1 MFTALSERLTATL
14 KRLTGRGVLSEQ
26 DVTEALREIRRHL
39 LEADVSFEVTTGF
52 VERVRERAVG
62 VIAVKSVSPGQ
73 QVAKLVHDELARML
87 GASDEDLARK
97 VGAQHAA
104 PLQFAPVGPTVILL
118 VGLQGSGKTTTAA
131 KLARR
136 LKLEQKAPGLVAAD
150 PYRPAAGDQLRQL
163 VEQVGVQVFPRE
175 QGAGS
180 GTVLEVVQ
188 QAVREAEKARCRTVI
203 VDTAGRLQIDAELM
217 DELKAL
223 RAATSPREVLLVADG
238 MTGQD
243 AVRIAR
249 GFHEGVGLTGA
260 ILTKLDGDAR
270 GGAALSIHGV
280 TGVPI
285 KFIGTGENVGA
296 QHAAPLLEPFDPV
309 RMAGRIL
316 GQGDVVALVE
326 KAAATIDAEAA
337 ERLEKKAR
345 SKQGMDLADFLVA
358 LKQMQAMGPIKQ
370 VLGLLPGVNARALKA
385 VNADDKRLKHVE
397 AIVLSM
403 TPDERTDPSILT
415 GSRRLRIAKGAGRTV
430 QEVNRLLEQ
439 FQQMRKLLKRTW
451 ARYGNSHSA
460 AARGTEGAE
469 LLPDRRRGFALSP
482 RRAVRRDLGP
492 LQPAHQSRRHPRGCG
507 ASARLARQGGPPDR
521 HGPLAAEEGGSAGQ
535 TTRVVGRVRKPH
547 GQRGEVAVFP
557 LVENPGAVF
566 TPKAR
571 LLVVNEERQVVAG
584 PLVVARR
591 RAYHREWLLSF
602 VGVKSRADVEPWR
615 EHFVAVEETDADD

>member
-1 MFTALSERLTATL
+1 MFTALSERLTAVL

-39 LEADVSFEVTTGF
+39 LEADVTFEVTRGF

-62 VIAVKSVSPGQ
+62 AIVVKAVNPGQ
-73 QVAKLVHDELARML
+73 QVVKLVHDEIAALL
-87 GASDEDLARK
+87 GGTKQGLDFAS
-97 VGAQHAA
+97 
-104 PLQFAPVGPTVILL
+104 VGPTVILL

-150 PYRPAAGDQLRQL
+150 PYRPAAAEQLRQL
-163 VEQVGVQVFPRE
+163 GEQVGVPVFGNPE
-175 QGAGS
+175 
-180 GTVLEVVQ
+180 TENVVELVRD
-188 QAVREAEKARCRTVI
+188 ALREAEKARCRTVI

-223 RAATSPREVLLVADG
+223 RAATSPREVLLVVDG

-249 GFHEGVGLTGA
+249 GFQDGVGLTGA

-285 KFIGTGENVGA
+285 KYIGTGENVGA
-296 QHAAPLLEPFDPV
+296 QHAAPQLEPFDPV

-337 ERLEKKAR
+337 QRLERKAR

-370 VLGLLPGVNARALKA
+370 VLGLLPGVNAQALKA

-403 TPDERTDPSILT
+403 TAGERADPSVLT

-439 FQQMRKLLKRTW
+439 FQQMRKLLKRT
-451 ARYGNSHSA
+451 
-460 AARGTEGAE
+460 
-469 LLPDRRRGFALSP
+469 
-482 RRAVRRDLGP
+482 
-492 LQPAHQSRRHPRGCG
+492 
-507 ASARLARQGGPPDR
+507 
-521 HGPLAAEEGGSAGQ
+521 
-535 TTRVVGRVRKPH
+535 
-547 GQRGEVAVFP
+547 
-557 LVENPGAVF
+557 
-566 TPKAR
+566 
-571 LLVVNEERQVVAG
+571 
-584 PLVVARR
+584 
-591 RAYHREWLLSF
+591 
-602 VGVKSRADVEPWR
+602 
-615 EHFVAVEETDADD
+615 

>member
-104 PLQFAPVGPTVILL
+104 LLQFAPVGPTVILL

-150 PYRPAAGDQLRQL
+150 PYRPAAGAQLRQL
-163 VEQVGVQVFPRE
+163 GEQVGVPVFGR
-175 QGAGS
+175 ASDGS
-180 GTVLEVVQ
+180 SPTDVVGLVQ

-203 VDTAGRLQIDAELM
+203 VDTAGRLQIDAALM

-223 RAATSPREVLLVADG
+223 RAATTPREVLLVADA

-249 GFHEGVGLTGA
+249 GFHEGVGLTGV

-270 GGAALSIHGV
+270 GGAALAIHGV

-285 KFIGTGENVGA
+285 KYVGVGEKPDA
-296 QHAAPLLEPFDPV
+296 LEPFDPG

-326 KAAATIDAEAA
+326 KAAATVDAEAA
-337 ERLEKKAR
+337 KRLEQKVR
-345 SKQGMDLADFLVA
+345 SKKGMDLQDFLVA
-358 LKQMQAMGPIKQ
+358 LKQMQNMGPLKQ
-370 VLGLLPGVNARALKA
+370 VLGLLPGINAKALQG
-385 VNADDKRLKHVE
+385 VSMDDKRLKHVE

-403 TPDERTDPSILT
+403 TPEERADPGVLS
-415 GSRRLRIAKGAGRTV
+415 GSRKLRIAKGSGRSV

-439 FQQMRKLLKRTW
+439 FQQMRKMSKFMKRM
-451 ARYGNSHSA
+451 
-460 AARGTEGAE
+460 
-469 LLPDRRRGFALSP
+469 
-482 RRAVRRDLGP
+482 
-492 LQPAHQSRRHPRGCG
+492 
-507 ASARLARQGGPPDR
+507 
-521 HGPLAAEEGGSAGQ
+521 
-535 TTRVVGRVRKPH
+535 
-547 GQRGEVAVFP
+547 
-557 LVENPGAVF
+557 
-566 TPKAR
+566 
-571 LLVVNEERQVVAG
+571 
-584 PLVVARR
+584 
-591 RAYHREWLLSF
+591 
-602 VGVKSRADVEPWR
+602 
-615 EHFVAVEETDADD
+615 

>member
-26 DVTEALREIRRHL
+26 DVTEALREIRRQL

-73 QVAKLVHDELARML
+73 QIAKLVHDEIAALL
-87 GASDEDLARK
+87 GGTKRALD
-97 VGAQHAA
+97 
-104 PLQFAPVGPTVILL
+104 FAPVGPTVILL

-150 PYRPAAGDQLRQL
+150 PYRPAAAEQLRQL
-163 VEQVGVQVFPRE
+163 GEQIGVQVFPRE

-180 GTVLEVVQ
+180 GTVREVVQ
-188 QAVREAEKARCRTVI
+188 QAVREAERARCRTVI

-249 GFHEGVGLTGA
+249 GFQEGVGLTGA

-285 KFIGTGENVGA
+285 KYVGVGEKPDA
-296 QHAAPLLEPFDPV
+296 LEPFNPV
-309 RMAGRIL
+309 QVAGRIL
-316 GQGDVVALVE
+316 GRGDVVALVE
-326 KAAATIDAEAA
+326 KAAATMDAETAQ
-337 ERLEKKAR
+337 RLERKAR
-345 SKQGMDLADFLVA
+345 SKRGMDLADFLVA
-358 LKQMQAMGPIKQ
+358 LKQMQAMGPIKH
-370 VLGLLPGVNARALKA
+370 VLGLLPGVNAQALKA
-385 VNADDKRLKHVE
+385 VNADGKRLKHVE

-403 TPDERTDPSILT
+403 TPDERADPSILT
-415 GSRRLRIAKGAGRTV
+415 GARRLRIAKGAGRTV

-439 FQQMRKLLKRTW
+439 FQQMRKLLKRT
-451 ARYGNSHSA
+451 
-460 AARGTEGAE
+460 
-469 LLPDRRRGFALSP
+469 
-482 RRAVRRDLGP
+482 
-492 LQPAHQSRRHPRGCG
+492 
-507 ASARLARQGGPPDR
+507 
-521 HGPLAAEEGGSAGQ
+521 
-535 TTRVVGRVRKPH
+535 
-547 GQRGEVAVFP
+547 
-557 LVENPGAVF
+557 
-566 TPKAR
+566 
-571 LLVVNEERQVVAG
+571 
-584 PLVVARR
+584 
-591 RAYHREWLLSF
+591 
-602 VGVKSRADVEPWR
+602 
-615 EHFVAVEETDADD
+615 

>member
-1 MFTALSERLTATL
+1 MFTALSERLTAAL

-39 LEADVSFEVTTGF
+39 LEADVSFEVTQGF
-52 VERVRERAVG
+52 VERVRERAIG
-62 VIAVKSVSPGQ
+62 AIAVKTVSPGQ
-73 QVAKLVHDELARML
+73 QVVKLVHDEIAALL
-87 GASDEDLARK
+87 GGTKRGLDFAS
-97 VGAQHAA
+97 
-104 PLQFAPVGPTVILL
+104 VGPTVMLL

-150 PYRPAAGDQLRQL
+150 RSRPAAREQLEQL
-163 VEQVGVQVFPRE
+163 GMQVGVPVFPRA

-180 GTVLEVVQ
+180 GTLVELVE

-203 VDTAGRLQIDAELM
+203 VDTAGRVQIDAELM

-223 RAATSPREVLLVADG
+223 RAATEPREVLLVADG

-249 GFHEGVGLTGA
+249 GFRDGVGLTGA

-285 KFIGTGENVGA
+285 KYVGVGEKPEA
-296 QHAAPLLEPFDPV
+296 LEPFNPV
-309 RMAGRIL
+309 QVAGRIL

-326 KAAATIDAEAA
+326 KAAASIDADAA
-337 ERLEKKAR
+337 QRLERKAR

-370 VLGLLPGVNARALKA
+370 VLGLLPGVNAQALKG

-403 TPDERTDPSILT
+403 TPGERADPSILT
-415 GSRRLRIAKGAGRTV
+415 GSRRLRIAKGAGRTA

-439 FQQMRKLLKRTW
+439 FQQMRKLLKRT
-451 ARYGNSHSA
+451 
-460 AARGTEGAE
+460 
-469 LLPDRRRGFALSP
+469 
-482 RRAVRRDLGP
+482 
-492 LQPAHQSRRHPRGCG
+492 
-507 ASARLARQGGPPDR
+507 
-521 HGPLAAEEGGSAGQ
+521 
-535 TTRVVGRVRKPH
+535 
-547 GQRGEVAVFP
+547 
-557 LVENPGAVF
+557 
-566 TPKAR
+566 
-571 LLVVNEERQVVAG
+571 
-584 PLVVARR
+584 
-591 RAYHREWLLSF
+591 
-602 VGVKSRADVEPWR
+602 
-615 EHFVAVEETDADD
+615 

>member
-1 MFTALSERLTATL
+1 MFTALSERLTAAL

-39 LEADVSFEVTTGF
+39 LEADVSFEVTQGF
-52 VERVRERAVG
+52 VERVRERAIG
-62 VIAVKSVSPGQ
+62 AIAVKTVSPGQ
-73 QVAKLVHDELARML
+73 QVVKLVHDEIAAVL
-87 GASDEDLARK
+87 GGTKRGLDFAS
-97 VGAQHAA
+97 
-104 PLQFAPVGPTVILL
+104 VGPTVMLL

-150 PYRPAAGDQLRQL
+150 RSRPAAREQLEQL
-163 VEQVGVQVFPRE
+163 GMQVGVPVFPRE

-180 GTVLEVVQ
+180 GTLVELVE

-203 VDTAGRLQIDAELM
+203 VDTAGRVQIDAELM

-223 RAATSPREVLLVADG
+223 RAATEPREVLLVADG

-249 GFHEGVGLTGA
+249 GFRDGVGLTGA

-285 KFIGTGENVGA
+285 KYVGVGEKPEA
-296 QHAAPLLEPFDPV
+296 LEPFNPV
-309 RMAGRIL
+309 QVAGRIL

-326 KAAATIDAEAA
+326 KAAASIDADAA
-337 ERLEKKAR
+337 QRLERKAR

-370 VLGLLPGVNARALKA
+370 VLGLLPGVNAQALKA

-403 TPDERTDPSILT
+403 TPGERADPSILT
-415 GSRRLRIAKGAGRTV
+415 DRKSTRL
-430 QEVNRLLEQ
+430 NS
-439 FQQMRKLLKRTW
+439 
-451 ARYGNSHSA
+451 SHS
-460 AARGTEGAE
+460 
-469 LLPDRRRGFALSP
+469 SI
-482 RRAVRRDLGP
+482 
-492 LQPAHQSRRHPRGCG
+492 SY
-507 ASARLARQGGPPDR
+507 
-521 HGPLAAEEGGSAGQ
+521 
-535 TTRVVGRVRKPH
+535 
-547 GQRGEVAVFP
+547 AVFC
-557 LVENPGAVF
+557 LKKKNSVSDTYKHHSEC
-566 TPKAR
+566 
-571 LLVVNEERQVVAG
+571 
-584 PLVVARR
+584 
-591 RAYHREWLLSF
+591 S
-602 VGVKSRADVEPWR
+602 
-615 EHFVAVEETDADD
+615 